1 MSTGI
6 VFAVSLNPK
15 HAFSKL
21 PQPSIRLL
29 AGLGVAG
36 DAHCGATVRHRY
48 LVRRNPAAPNRTQ
61 VHLLEAEFLDAL
73 AADDPNLPALTPGEF
88 GENILTRSIDL
99 LSLPLGTRLYIGPHA
114 AVELTGL
121 RSPCRQMDTLR
132 PGLMKASFIPGTRH
146 PRAGVMA
153 IVIKGGTISPSDTIR
168 VELPPAPHIPLRPI

>member
-6 VFAVSLNPK
+6 VLAVSLNPK
-15 HAFSKL
+15 HTFSKL
-21 PQPSIRLL
+21 PQPAIHLL
-29 AGLGVAG
+29 AGLGIDG

-48 LVRRNPAAPNRTQ
+48 LVRRDPAAPNRTQ

-73 AADDPNLPALTPGEF
+73 ASEAPSLPTLNPGDF
-88 GENILTRSIDL
+88 GENILTRSLDL
-99 LSLPLGTRLYIGPHA
+99 RSLPVGARLHLGPHA
-114 AVELTGL
+114 IVELTGL
-121 RSPCRQMDTLR
+121 RSPCKQMDTLR

-153 IVIKGGTISPSDTIR
+153 IVIAGGTISPSDTIR